1 MPNTIWWIRRDLRL
15 HDNQALNAALEFGN
29 PVIPL
34 FIIDPN
40 LLKSPYV
47 AEQRLAFLYGG
58 LRALARD
65 LREIC
70 SQLIVRRG
78 LPLQVLSQFVAE
90 NAVTNIVAEE
100 DVSPYAQ
107 QRDQRIQATLPL
119 HLTPGVTILP
129 LRSVLKQDNSP
140 YRVYSP
146 FARQWHATA
155 TLTAKQILPTPR
167 QIPTPETLHSDP
179 IPDTPSL
186 STDALFIPGEQAAQD
201 RLSAF
206 IHSDDRLINDYTNKR
221 DIPAT
226 TGTSLLSPYLR
237 FGMISARV
245 LASAAQDTAEMA
257 SSAKARQSAETWLSE
272 LLWREFYLTI
282 LLYFPHARRN
292 SFNPKYNEI
301 QWRNDERAFDAWC
314 QGRTGY
320 PFVDAAMRQLA
331 QTGWMHNRARMVV
344 AAFLVKDL
352 LIDWRWGERWFMQ
365 QLLDGDPAANN
376 GGWQWSAGSGPN
388 AAPYFRIFN
397 PITQA
402 TRFDP
407 AGDYVYRWVPELAHV
422 PKKYIQTPW
431 KMSAQEQARH
441 QCKIGQDYPAPIVDH
456 EVARDNTLAVYKQA
470 LSQSQDQ

>member
-15 HDNQALNAALEFGN
+15 HDNQALDAALKLGN

-40 LLKSPYV
+40 LLKSPYL
-47 AEQRLAFLYGG
+47 AEKRLAFLYGG
-58 LRALARD
+58 LRALSSD
-65 LREIC
+65 LREMG
-70 SQLIVRRG
+70 SQLIVRQG
-78 LPLQVLSQFVAE
+78 LPLHVLSRIVAE
-90 NAVTNIVAEE
+90 TDVTNIVAEE

-129 LRSVLKQDNSP
+129 LRSVLKQDNTA
-140 YRVYSP
+140 YRVYSA
-146 FARQWHATA
+146 FVRQWHATA
-155 TLTAKQILPTPR
+155 TLTARQILPTPR
-167 QIPTPETLHSDP
+167 RIPTPNTLHSDP

-186 STDALFIPGEQAAQD
+186 SRDALFIPGEQAAQE

-206 IHSDDRLINDYTNKR
+206 VHNEYAPINDYANNR

-226 TGTSLLSPYLR
+226 IGTSQLSPYLR

-245 LASAAQDTAEMA
+245 LALAAQDAAEMA
-257 SSAKARQSAETWLSE
+257 SSATARQSAETWLSE
-272 LLWREFYLTI
+272 LLWREFYQTI
-282 LLYFPHARRN
+282 LLYFPHSRRN
-292 SFNPKYNEI
+292 SFNIKYDAI
-301 QWRNDERAFDAWC
+301 QWRNEEADFDAWC

-344 AAFLVKDL
+344 AAFLIKDL

-365 QLLDGDPAANN
+365 QLIDGDPAANN
-376 GGWQWSAGSGPN
+376 GGWQWSAGTGPN

-407 AGDYVYRWVPELAHV
+407 AGDYVYRWVPELGHV
-422 PKKYIQTPW
+422 PKQFIHTPW
-431 KMSAQEQARH
+431 KMSAQEQARY
-441 QCKIGQDYPAPIVDH
+441 QCKIGQDYPAPIVHH
-456 EVARDNTLAVYKQA
+456 EVARDTTLTVYKSA
-470 LSQSQDQ
+470 LSQS